1 MVIAFQICRPFAL
14 ESQQITMP
22 TPFTNPAA
30 GLDASQVPIEDVSIS
45 IAPAATA
52 TAPAL
57 PPRSHEAPVHL
68 KPEYLDEP
76 PPSYH
81 YHHPSHQDGLP
92 SSFQYMH
99 SATEPVAP
107 PLPPRH
113 PAALAASNA
122 ASLGNARPAHI
133 STMGPASTMRSS
145 SPHNKTTPQYAFAST
160 LTGDHATH
168 ALEKVKRCAR
178 CASCLLIVQ
187 LNASFSLC
195 EPSAMRT
202 ANDTIGTVRKTT
214 LAAADSAGNAIANRN
229 AGNAERR

>member
-1 MVIAFQICRPFAL
+1 
-14 ESQQITMP
+14 MP

-168 ALEKVKRCAR
+168 ALEKVK
-178 CASCLLIVQ
+178 
-187 LNASFSLC
+187 
-195 EPSAMRT
+195 SAMRT